1 MGRTAR
7 DRRQLPHPRPVQKI
21 ELSNNKLLLRGIA
34 AVVFLV
40 IGAFAL
46 SQAVSQLF
54 SVESGW
60 QTIEAV
66 GNEAS
71 CASELVLVY
80 DLGSSGLSAS
90 AEARQIRE
98 LYSGECRLLYQ
109 LFHTVE
115 SFEGVTNLR
124 DINLH
129 PNETLTVDGAL
140 YRALETVQRLGDRTI
155 YLGPVYA
162 RYNYLFFCE
171 DDARLADFD
180 PWTSK
185 DVRQEYETIAAYAR
199 DPASIDLQLL
209 GEGQV
214 RLFVSEEYLAYAQQE
229 DIERF
234 LDFGWLQ
241 NAFVVDEVAAV
252 LTENGFTRGAVSSCN
267 GFNRNL
273 DDRPQTYSQ
282 HVYDSAGG
290 TVYPAAVMA
299 YEGPMSL
306 VTLYDHPINEQD
318 AFRVYSCEDGS
329 IRTDYLSVEDGRC
342 RNAVSD
348 LLLYSET
355 LGCAET
361 AMRAA
366 PVFIADTLDTE
377 ALGALAKSGIQ
388 SVYCEDRTI
397 YGTDAALRLTDLFDA
412 GGVRYTAQL
421 G

>member
-1 MGRTAR
+1 MPY
-7 DRRQLPHPRPVQKI
+7 LPPVQKI
-21 ELSNNKLLLRGIA
+21 ELSQNKVLLRGIA
-34 AVVFLV
+34 AVVFLI

-60 QTIEAV
+60 QVIEAV
-66 GNEAS
+66 GSEAS

-80 DLGSSGLSAS
+80 DIGSGELSAS
-90 AEARQIRE
+90 AEARQLRE
-98 LYSGECRLLYQ
+98 LYSDECRLLYQ

-162 RYNYLFFCE
+162 RYSYLFFCE
-171 DDARLADFD
+171 DDAQLADYD
-180 PWTSK
+180 PWTSEA
-185 DVRQEYETIAAYAR
+185 VRREYEGVAAYAR

-209 GEGQV
+209 GEGRV
-214 RLFVSEEYLAYAQQE
+214 CLFVSEEYLAYAQRE
-229 DIERF
+229 GIERF

-252 LTENGFTRGAVSSCN
+252 LSENGFTKGSVSSCN

-273 DDRPQTYSQ
+273 DSRPQTYSQ
-282 HVYDSAGG
+282 HIYDRAGG

-306 VTLYDHPINEQD
+306 VTLYDHPITEQD
-318 AFRVYSCEDGS
+318 AFRIYSCGDGS
-329 IRTDYLSVEDGRC
+329 VRTDYLSVEDGRC
-342 RNAVSD
+342 RSAVSD
-348 LLLYSET
+348 LLLYSDT

-377 ALGALAKSGIQ
+377 ALRTLAARGVQ
-388 SVYCEDRTI
+388 SVYCEARTI
-397 YGTDAALRLTDLFDA
+397 YGTDEALRLTDLFDA
-412 GGVRYTAQL
+412 GDVRYTAEL

>member
-7 DRRQLPHPRPVQKI
+7 DRRQSPHPRPVQKI

-34 AVVFLV
+34 AVVFLL

-60 QTIEAV
+60 QVIEPA

-90 AEARQIRE
+90 AEARQLRE
-98 LYSGECRLLYQ
+98 LYSNECRLLYQ

-115 SFEGVTNLR
+115 SFEGITNLR

-162 RYNYLFFCE
+162 RYNALFFCT
-171 DDARLADFD
+171 DDAQLVDFD
-180 PWTSK
+180 PWTSEA
-185 DVRQEYETIAAYAR
+185 VRQEYEAVAAYAR

-209 GEGQV
+209 GEGKV
-214 RLFVSEEYLAYAQQE
+214 RLFVSEAYLAYAQRE
-229 DIERF
+229 EIERF

-252 LTENGFTRGAVSSCN
+252 LSENGFTRGSVSSCN

-282 HVYDSAGG
+282 HIYDSTGG
-290 TVYPAAVMA
+290 TVYPAAVMT
-299 YEGPMSL
+299 YEGPMSI
-306 VTLYDHPINEQD
+306 VALYDHPITEQD
-318 AFRVYSCEDGS
+318 AFRIYQCGDGS
-329 IRTDYLSVEDGRC
+329 LRTDYLSVEDGRC
-342 RNAVSD
+342 RNALSD

-366 PVFIADTLDTE
+366 PVFIAGTFDAE
-377 ALGALAKSGIQ
+377 ALRALAKGGIQ
-388 SVYCEDRTI
+388 SVYCENRTVC
-397 YGTDAALRLTDLFDA
+397 GTDEALHLTDLFDA
-412 GGVRYTAQL
+412 NGIRYTAKL